1 MAMDANARLPV
12 PVAPVAPA
20 GADDYETLMAA
31 LSASARG
38 RAFLAE
44 YVRRN
49 RQADTEAILA
59 ALRKLEQ
66 RLTAEEPAPAPAPEP
81 PAEPARPHL
90 ALVHPAQEP
99 ERPVPPTEPTKE
111 EAALSTAADPL
122 AALMAL
128 SADERLALFS

>member
-12 PVAPVAPA
+12 PVAPA

-44 YVRRN
+44 YARRN

-66 RLTAEEPAPAPAPEP
+66 RLTAQEPTPTPQP

-99 ERPVPPTEPTKE
+99 ERPAPPPAPTKE
-111 EAALSTAADPL
+111 EAAPLTAADPL

>member
-12 PVAPVAPA
+12 PVAPA

-44 YVRRN
+44 FARRN

-66 RLTAEEPAPAPAPEP
+66 RLTAQELAPAPRPL
-81 PAEPARPHL
+81 AEPARPHL

-99 ERPVPPTEPTKE
+99 EHSVPPPAPTKD
-111 EAALSTAADPL
+111 EAARLTAADPL

>member
-12 PVAPVAPA
+12 PVAPA
-20 GADDYETLMAA
+20 GADDYETLMAV

-44 YVRRN
+44 HARRN

-66 RLTAEEPAPAPAPEP
+66 RLTAQELAPTPRP

-99 ERPVPPTEPTKE
+99 EHPIPPPAPTKD
-111 EAALSTAADPL
+111 EAALLTAADPL

>member
-12 PVAPVAPA
+12 PVAPA

-44 YVRRN
+44 FVRRN

-66 RLTAEEPAPAPAPEP
+66 RLTVQELAPTPRPS
-81 PAEPARPHL
+81 AEPARAHL

-99 ERPVPPTEPTKE
+99 EHPVPPAAPTKE
-111 EAALSTAADPL
+111 EAAPLTAADPL

>member
-12 PVAPVAPA
+12 PVAPA

-44 YVRRN
+44 FARRN

-66 RLTAEEPAPAPAPEP
+66 RLTVQELAPTPRPS
-81 PAEPARPHL
+81 AEPARAHL

-99 ERPVPPTEPTKE
+99 ERPAPPPAPTKE
-111 EAALSTAADPL
+111 EAAPLTAADPL

>member
-12 PVAPVAPA
+12 PVAPA

-31 LSASARG
+31 LSASVRG

-44 YVRRN
+44 HARRN

-66 RLTAEEPAPAPAPEP
+66 RLTAQELAPTPQP

-90 ALVHPAQEP
+90 ALVHPVQEP
-99 ERPVPPTEPTKE
+99 ERPVSPPAPAKE
-111 EAALSTAADPL
+111 KAAPLTAADPL

>member
-12 PVAPVAPA
+12 PVAPA

-44 YVRRN
+44 YARRN

-66 RLTAEEPAPAPAPEP
+66 RLTAQELAPTPQP

-99 ERPVPPTEPTKE
+99 ERPAPPPAPTKE
-111 EAALSTAADPL
+111 EAAPLTAADPL

>member
-1 MAMDANARLPV
+1 MAMDAKARALV
-12 PVAPVAPA
+12 PVAPA
-20 GADDYETLMAA
+20 GEDDYEALMAA
-31 LSASARG
+31 LSANARG

-44 YVRRN
+44 YARRN

-66 RLTAEEPAPAPAPEP
+66 RLTAQELAPPQEP
-81 PAEPARPHL
+81 PPEPARAHL
-90 ALVHPAQEP
+90 ALVHPAPESEP
-99 ERPVPPTEPTKE
+99 SAPTLASTKD
-111 EAALSTAADPL
+111 EAALLAAADPL

>member
-12 PVAPVAPA
+12 PVAPA

-44 YVRRN
+44 FARRN

-66 RLTAEEPAPAPAPEP
+66 RLTAQELAPAPAP

-99 ERPVPPTEPTKE
+99 EHPVPPAAPTKE
-111 EAALSTAADPL
+111 EAALLTAADPL

>member
-12 PVAPVAPA
+12 PVAPA
-20 GADDYETLMAA
+20 GADNYETLMAA

-44 YVRRN
+44 FVRRN

-66 RLTAEEPAPAPAPEP
+66 RLTAQELAPGP

-99 ERPVPPTEPTKE
+99 EHPVPPPAPTKD
-111 EAALSTAADPL
+111 EAALLTAADPL

>member
-12 PVAPVAPA
+12 PVAPA

-44 YVRRN
+44 FVRRN

-66 RLTAEEPAPAPAPEP
+66 RLTVQELAPTPRPS
-81 PAEPARPHL
+81 AEPARAHL

-99 ERPVPPTEPTKE
+99 ERPAPPPAPTKE
-111 EAALSTAADPL
+111 EAAPLTAADPL